1 MSWKLTK
8 KLKETHLGPLANTF
22 SRSPSTSTITDK
34 NQGDISGTA
43 TPTNDNSIAA
53 SEALT
58 QAPVVAPPKPG
69 ILVVTLHE
77 GQGFSLP
84 EQHRAAFNPQHG
96 GNSLSTGNAL
106 NMSGSV
112 RPSSSQRT
120 PGFMSR
126 PQTSGGFGGIPT
138 NHGRIS
144 TKYMPYALIDFD
156 KVQVFVNSVEGT
168 PENPL
173 WAGSNTQY
181 KFDVSRV
188 TELVV
193 HLYIRNPNAPP
204 GSGRSQDIFL
214 GVVRINPRF
223 EEKQPYV
230 EDPKASKKDREKA
243 AAEHA
248 SREKARGQSGVDFID
263 VQYGTGK
270 LKIGVEYVENRADK
284 LKIEDFELLKVV
296 GKGSFGKVMQVR
308 KKDTNRIYALK
319 TIRKAHIISRSE
331 VAHTLAERSVLAQI
345 NNPFIVPLKF
355 TFQSPEKLYFVLA
368 FVNGGELFHHLQKE
382 QRFDVNRSRFYTAE
396 LLCALECLHGFN
408 VIYRDL
414 KPENILLD
422 YQGHI
427 ALCDFGLCKLDMKD
441 EDRTNTFCGTPE
453 YLAPELLMGNG
464 YNKTVDWWTLG
475 VLLYEMLTGLP
486 PFYDENTNEMYRK
499 ILSEPLHFP
508 GQEVVPPAAKDLLT
522 RLLNRDPQQR
532 LGANG
537 SAEIKAHPFFH
548 AIDWRKLLQ
557 RKYEPAFKPNVVDA
571 MDTDNFDPEFT
582 SEPPQDSYV
591 EGPMLSQTMQQQFT
605 GFSYNRPIA
614 GLGDA
619 GSYPTYTTTMAP
631 ASSLAAW
638 SELQA
643 HHESVGKN
651 FVLKEAFKNDAQ
663 RFDKFTR
670 KLTLPADIASGG
682 TETEILFDFSK
693 NLITDETLDKL
704 VKLAE
709 EAGVE
714 KKRDAMFAGEKI
726 NFTEERAVYHAA
738 LRNVSN
744 KSMKVDGVDVMNTQ
758 GGVNEVLEHMRVF
771 SEQVR
776 SGEWKGYTGKKLTTI
791 VNVGIGGSDLGPVMV
806 TEALKHYGAKDMTL
820 HFVSNIDGTHIA
832 EALANS
838 DPETTLFLIASKT
851 FTTAETTTNANT
863 AKSWFLEKTGGKGDI
878 AKHFV
883 ALSTNESEV
892 TKFGID
898 AKNMF
903 GFESWVGGRYSVWS
917 AIGLSVALY
926 VGYDNFHKF
935 LAGAHAVDNHFRET
949 ALKDNIP
956 AIGGLLSVW
965 YSNFYNAQTH
975 LVAPFDQY
983 LHRFPAY
990 LQQLSMESNGKT
1002 VTSDGSPAHYTT
1014 GPILFGEPC
1023 TNAQHSFFQLVHQG
1037 TKLIPTDFILAAKSH
1052 NPVSDNLHQ
1061 KMLASNYLAQA
1072 EALMVGKTADEVRAE
1087 GNVPENLVPHKVFLG
1102 NRPTTSILVGGAIG
1116 PAELGA
1122 LIVYYEH
1129 LTFTEGAV
1137 WDINSFDQWGVELG
1151 KVLAKKILK
1160 EIDESGAGSGHD
1172 SSTGGLLGAFKKY
1185 GGF

>member
-1 MSWKLTK
+1 MCCANFGLDPDDLTGSFDC
-8 KLKETHLGPLANTF
+8 L
-22 SRSPSTSTITDK
+22 
-34 NQGDISGTA
+34 
-43 TPTNDNSIAA
+43 AA

-58 QAPVVAPPKPG
+58 QTPVVAPPKPG

-84 EQHRAAFNPQHG
+84 EQHRAAFNTQHG

-106 NMSGSV
+106 SMAGSV

-120 PGFMSR
+120 GGFMSR
-126 PQTSGGFGGIPT
+126 PQTSGGFGAIPT
-138 NHGRIS
+138 NHGRIP

-156 KVQVFVNSVEGT
+156 KLQVFVNSVEGT
-168 PENPL
+168 PESPL

-248 SREKARGQSGVDFID
+248 SREKARGFSGVEWVD

-557 RKYEPAFKPNVVDA
+557 RKYEPAFKPNVV
-571 MDTDNFDPEFT
+571 
-582 SEPPQDSYV
+582 
-591 EGPMLSQTMQQQFT
+591 
-605 GFSYNRPIA
+605 RI
-614 GLGDA
+614 
-619 GSYPTYTTTMAP
+619 
-631 ASSLAAW
+631 
-638 SELQA
+638 
-643 HHESVGKN
+643 
-651 FVLKEAFKNDAQ
+651 FK
-663 RFDKFTR
+663 
-670 KLTLPADIASGG
+670 
-682 TETEILFDFSK
+682 
-693 NLITDETLDKL
+693 
-704 VKLAE
+704 
-709 EAGVE
+709 
-714 KKRDAMFAGEKI
+714 
-726 NFTEERAVYHAA
+726 
-738 LRNVSN
+738 
-744 KSMKVDGVDVMNTQ
+744 
-758 GGVNEVLEHMRVF
+758 
-771 SEQVR
+771 
-776 SGEWKGYTGKKLTTI
+776 
-791 VNVGIGGSDLGPVMV
+791 
-806 TEALKHYGAKDMTL
+806 
-820 HFVSNIDGTHIA
+820 
-832 EALANS
+832 
-838 DPETTLFLIASKT
+838 
-851 FTTAETTTNANT
+851 
-863 AKSWFLEKTGGKGDI
+863 
-878 AKHFV
+878 
-883 ALSTNESEV
+883 ST
-892 TKFGID
+892 
-898 AKNMF
+898 
-903 GFESWVGGRYSVWS
+903 
-917 AIGLSVALY
+917 
-926 VGYDNFHKF
+926 
-935 LAGAHAVDNHFRET
+935 
-949 ALKDNIP
+949 
-956 AIGGLLSVW
+956 
-965 YSNFYNAQTH
+965 
-975 LVAPFDQY
+975 
-983 LHRFPAY
+983 
-990 LQQLSMESNGKT
+990 
-1002 VTSDGSPAHYTT
+1002 
-1014 GPILFGEPC
+1014 
-1023 TNAQHSFFQLVHQG
+1023 
-1037 TKLIPTDFILAAKSH
+1037 
-1052 NPVSDNLHQ
+1052 
-1061 KMLASNYLAQA
+1061 
-1072 EALMVGKTADEVRAE
+1072 
-1087 GNVPENLVPHKVFLG
+1087 
-1102 NRPTTSILVGGAIG
+1102 
-1116 PAELGA
+1116 
-1122 LIVYYEH
+1122 
-1129 LTFTEGAV
+1129 
-1137 WDINSFDQWGVELG
+1137 
-1151 KVLAKKILK
+1151 
-1160 EIDESGAGSGHD
+1160 
-1172 SSTGGLLGAFKKY
+1172 
-1185 GGF
+1185 

>member
-1 MSWKLTK
+1 MQQATSARSAN
-8 KLKETHLGPLANTF
+8 LGLDNSGGISPNT
-22 SRSPSTSTITDK
+22 PSTPIFALIPHPRTSSASCWNLDAGLTTAYNHDDLDLQQAEAVHSCKMSSWNITKSMSTISPLCRGGRPEPLIPPAQQKEDK
-34 NQGDISGTA
+34 SQRPISGTA
-43 TPTNDNSIAA
+43 TPTNESTIAA

-58 QAPVVAPPKPG
+58 QAPVLKTPKPG

-77 GQGFSLP
+77 GHGFSLP
-84 EQHRAAFNPQHG
+84 EQHRNAFNPTHG
-96 GNSLSTGNAL
+96 GNSHSTGNAF
-106 NMSGSV
+106 SVAGST
-112 RPSSSQRT
+112 RPSSSSRT
-120 PGFMSR
+120 PGFMAR
-126 PQTSGGFGGIPT
+126 PQTSGGFSGIPT

-156 KVQVFVNSVEGT
+156 KVQVFVNSVEGN

-181 KFDVSRV
+181 KFDVSRI

-214 GVVRINPRF
+214 GVVRVNPRF

-248 SREKARGQSGVDFID
+248 NRERALGQSGVEWVG

-270 LKIGVEYVENRADK
+270 LKIGVEYVENRAGK

-308 KKDTNRIYALK
+308 KKDTYRIYALK

-508 GQEVVPPAAKDLLT
+508 GHEVVPPAAKDLLT
-522 RLLNRDPQQR
+522 KLLNRDPQQR

-557 RKYEPAFKPNVVDA
+557 RKYEPAFKPSVVDA
-571 MDTDNFDPEFT
+571 LDTGNFDPEFT
-582 SEPPQDSYV
+582 NELPQDSFV
-591 EGPMLSQTMQQQFT
+591 DGPVLSETLQNQFS

-619 GSYPTYTTTMAP
+619 GG
-631 ASSLAAW
+631 
-638 SELQA
+638 
-643 HHESVGKN
+643 SV
-651 FVLKEAFKNDAQ
+651 
-663 RFDKFTR
+663 
-670 KLTLPADIASGG
+670 
-682 TETEILFDFSK
+682 
-693 NLITDETLDKL
+693 
-704 VKLAE
+704 
-709 EAGVE
+709 
-714 KKRDAMFAGEKI
+714 RDP
-726 NFTEERAVYHAA
+726 
-738 LRNVSN
+738 S
-744 KSMKVDGVDVMNTQ
+744 
-758 GGVNEVLEHMRVF
+758 
-771 SEQVR
+771 
-776 SGEWKGYTGKKLTTI
+776 
-791 VNVGIGGSDLGPVMV
+791 
-806 TEALKHYGAKDMTL
+806 
-820 HFVSNIDGTHIA
+820 
-832 EALANS
+832 
-838 DPETTLFLIASKT
+838 
-851 FTTAETTTNANT
+851 
-863 AKSWFLEKTGGKGDI
+863 
-878 AKHFV
+878 
-883 ALSTNESEV
+883 
-892 TKFGID
+892 
-898 AKNMF
+898 
-903 GFESWVGGRYSVWS
+903 
-917 AIGLSVALY
+917 Y
-926 VGYDNFHKF
+926 VGSLD
-935 LAGAHAVDNHFRET
+935 R
-949 ALKDNIP
+949 
-956 AIGGLLSVW
+956 
-965 YSNFYNAQTH
+965 
-975 LVAPFDQY
+975 
-983 LHRFPAY
+983 
-990 LQQLSMESNGKT
+990 
-1002 VTSDGSPAHYTT
+1002 
-1014 GPILFGEPC
+1014 
-1023 TNAQHSFFQLVHQG
+1023 
-1037 TKLIPTDFILAAKSH
+1037 
-1052 NPVSDNLHQ
+1052 
-1061 KMLASNYLAQA
+1061 
-1072 EALMVGKTADEVRAE
+1072 
-1087 GNVPENLVPHKVFLG
+1087 
-1102 NRPTTSILVGGAIG
+1102 
-1116 PAELGA
+1116 
-1122 LIVYYEH
+1122 
-1129 LTFTEGAV
+1129 
-1137 WDINSFDQWGVELG
+1137 
-1151 KVLAKKILK
+1151 
-1160 EIDESGAGSGHD
+1160 
-1172 SSTGGLLGAFKKY
+1172 
-1185 GGF
+1185 